1 MKLEFL
7 GHDERYIVEQS
18 LMTLFPLE
26 KPTYDAV
33 QPGDEAWCRLAAAET
48 AADCQVT
55 AELRYHGYTA
65 AGTFASPLTGTDFE
79 KEGQRRYAVAACFYL
94 AFLDL
99 YPKLPEALRA
109 AEKLTL
115 PPWGMLTGVRP
126 DKPITRA
133 LMEGKTPEEAKQEL
147 KTRYFVPEDRAAL
160 ALETGAVGYQAL
172 KRLEKRDIDLYV
184 GIPFCPT
191 RCAYCSFVSQSVERS
206 FSLVEPYVKAL
217 IAEIRSGGDMVR
229 SNRLRPRAFYMGG
242 GTPGI
247 LTPDQMDAILTAL
260 EESFGLSACPEI
272 TVEIGRPDTITAEK
286 LAVLKSHG
294 VTRVCVNPQTMED
307 HVLAAIG
314 RRHVSAD
321 TVRAIELVRAYRFP
335 HVNMDLIAGLPQD
348 TPEGFR
354 RSLDKCLELGAD
366 DITIHTLALKK
377 GSRILM
383 EGLSIPDGAAVQS
396 MLDYAA
402 PALRA
407 AGFVPYYLYRQKY
420 MSGSFENVGWSRPG
434 GECWYN
440 VDIMSELC
448 SILSFGA
455 GGSTKMV
462 EPGTNH
468 IERVFNLKYPK
479 EYTERPEKIQQ
490 NQAAFAE
497 FYQKYV
503 PET

>member
-1 MKLEFL
+1 MDSCAG
-7 GHDERYIVEQS
+7 GH
-18 LMTLFPLE
+18 P
-26 KPTYDAV
+26 
-33 QPGDEAWCRLAAAET
+33 
-48 AADCQVT
+48 
-55 AELRYHGYTA
+55 
-65 AGTFASPLTGTDFE
+65 
-79 KEGQRRYAVAACFYL
+79 
-94 AFLDL
+94 AF
-99 YPKLPEALRA
+99 
-109 AEKLTL
+109 
-115 PPWGMLTGVRP
+115 
-126 DKPITRA
+126 
-133 LMEGKTPEEAKQEL
+133 Q
-147 KTRYFVPEDRAAL
+147 
-160 ALETGAVGYQAL
+160 
-172 KRLEKRDIDLYV
+172 RLEKRDIDLYV

-217 IAEIRSGGDMVR
+217 IAEIRAGGEMVR
-229 SNRLRPRAFYMGG
+229 KNHLRPRTFYMGG

-260 EESFGLSACPEI
+260 EESFDLSACPEI

-321 TVRAIELVRAYRFP
+321 TVRAMELVRTYRFP
-335 HVNMDLIAGLPQD
+335 HVNMDLIAGLPAD

-383 EGLSIPDGAAVQS
+383 EGLSIPDGAAVQA

-402 PALRA
+402 PTLRA

-420 MSGSFENVGWSRPG
+420 MSGALENIGWCKPG
-434 GECWYN
+434 CEGIYN
-440 VDIMSELC
+440 ICIMEELHT
-448 SILSFGA
+448 ILALGG
-455 GGSTKMV
+455 GGSTKLTDPETGKIV
-462 EPGTNH
+462 RITNPKYPH
-468 IERVFNLKYPK
+468 VYLERV
-479 EYTERPEKIQQ
+479 EQVCQ
-490 NQAAFAE
+490 NKAE
-497 FYQKYV
+497 LV
-503 PET
+503 PFHLALRQRARGTS